1 MRDSHHITSGDW
13 QCLCTAEDDLCTYQ
27 WYALPP
33 IPGAWR
39 ELGGVLMEQ
48 ASIPGPQSCVW
59 SSYISIPYKYPIS
72 PCCAQCVTG
81 RYGNL
86 KNSQRIFQ
94 RHVTQKKGIQMQF
107 EWTGT
112 IPTKYQL
119 LGEDSYDRSHT
130 ILQHLP
136 LVCQVGHTI
145 DRHIR

>member
-1 MRDSHHITSGDW
+1 MSLYSRRRLMHLSVVCPTLNTWGVTRVRRGPNGTSLHTW
-13 QCLCTAEDDLCTYQ
+13 ATILCM
-27 WYALPP
+27 
-33 IPGAWR
+33 
-39 ELGGVLMEQ
+39 VLLH
-48 ASIPGPQSCVW
+48 
-59 SSYISIPYKYPIS
+59 IPYKYPIS

-86 KNSQRIFQ
+86 RNSQTIFQ
-94 RHVTQKKGIQMQF
+94 RHVTQQKGIQMQF
-107 EWTGT
+107 EWIGA

-136 LVCQVGHTI
+136 QVRQVGHTN